1 MRSDELINLLAPP
14 LLPQP
19 DPPISRTFHLRNKTH
34 SPVLAKPLV
43 PDPPDVLAFVEQL
56 CGGCS
61 GEKLPDVV
69 QQGREDGRARGGGE
83 RRRVRCL
90 EAVLLCMHRVSVGLG
105 RVGKCSHELRDVL
118 ACGERAQLRLA
129 RDRTRAAARE
139 SRRTNVVAL
148 PLRLEQCKQRVNLPL
163 G

>member
-1 MRSDELINLLAPP
+1 MRSDELINLLAPS

-19 DPPISRTFHLRNKTH
+19 DPPISRTLHLRNKTH

-83 RRRVRCL
+83 RRGVRCL
-90 EAVLLCMHRVSVGLG
+90 EAVLLCVQRVSEGLV
-105 RVGKCSHELRDVL
+105 RVGKCSHELGDVL
-118 ACGERAQLRLA
+118 AYGERDQLE
-129 RDRTRAAARE
+129 RDRTRAAARDG
-139 SRRTNVVAL
+139 
-148 PLRLEQCKQRVNLPL
+148 PM
-163 G
+163 